1 MKTQHFFY
9 HMTLGEGTHL
19 SCKALLYK
27 RIVIFALLGLCLSL
41 SSLFSANRQFYENYE
56 QIRVSGPSML
66 ETLHSGELTVSYKP
80 YPYKSLRQRDIV
92 IRSSERGFSVIHR
105 IYKRYRAGLWITKGD
120 NNPKEDREL
129 LGAETFRGLVLVD
142 TGSIKR
148 YRNYLE
154 KRNESIPRDVNA
166 YISSRS

>member
-1 MKTQHFFY
+1 
-9 HMTLGEGTHL
+9 
-19 SCKALLYK
+19 
-27 RIVIFALLGLCLSL
+27 
-41 SSLFSANRQFYENYE
+41 
-56 QIRVSGPSML
+56 ML
-66 ETLHSGELTVSYKP
+66 ETLHSGEMTLCYKT

-92 IRSSERGFSVIHR
+92 VRSSERGFSVIHR
-105 IYKRYRAGLWITKGD
+105 IYKRYRAGLWVTKGD

-148 YRNYLE
+148 YRNHLE
-154 KRNESIPRDVNA
+154 KLGEDIPKDVNT